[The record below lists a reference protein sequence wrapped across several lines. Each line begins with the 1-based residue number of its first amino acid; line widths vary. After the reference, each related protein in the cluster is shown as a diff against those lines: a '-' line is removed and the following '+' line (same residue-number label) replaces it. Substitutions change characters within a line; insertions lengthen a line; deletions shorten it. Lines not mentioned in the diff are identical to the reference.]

1 MPCYSP
7 IKAWYSRELTKDGKR
22 FIVFNPAKGYADK
35 KVDIPFKKPS
45 PYTGSSFSY
54 KCPNCESEFI
64 IRVIKEHRLGQ
75 FKVFVRN
82 EFLSPKFNAVM
93 ALKNKP
99 TV

>member
-1 MPCYSP
+1 MDSH
-7 IKAWYSRELTKDGKR
+7 SNT
-22 FIVFNPAKGYADK
+22 VFNLRFLSGGDSMK
-35 KVDIPFKKPS
+35 KEYSLPFTCVCDNKQVKIPFKKPS

-82 EFLSPKFNAVM
+82 EFLSPKFNAVIAM
-93 ALKNKP
+93 RNND
-99 TV
+99 

>member
-1 MPCYSP
+1 MGSD
-7 IKAWYSRELTKDGKR
+7 RNT
-22 FIVFNPAKGYADK
+22 VFNLRFLFGGDSMKKEYVVPFTCICDNK

-64 IRVIKEHRLGQ
+64 IRVIKEHNLGQ

-82 EFLSPKFNAVM
+82 EFLSPKFNAVIAM
-93 ALKNKP
+93 RNND
-99 TV
+99 

>member
-1 MPCYSP
+1 MDSN
-7 IKAWYSRELTKDGKR
+7 RNT
-22 FIVFNPAKGYADK
+22 VFNLRFLFIGDSMKKQYALPFTCICDNK
-35 KVDIPFKKPS
+35 KVSIPFKKPS

-93 ALKNKP
+93 AMRNND
-99 TV
+99 

>member
-1 MPCYSP
+1 MDSN
-7 IKAWYSRELTKDGKR
+7 RNT
-22 FIVFNPAKGYADK
+22 VFNLRFLFIGDSMKKQHALPFTYICDNK
-35 KVDIPFKKPS
+35 KVSIPFKKPS

-93 ALKNKP
+93 AMRNND
-99 TV
+99 